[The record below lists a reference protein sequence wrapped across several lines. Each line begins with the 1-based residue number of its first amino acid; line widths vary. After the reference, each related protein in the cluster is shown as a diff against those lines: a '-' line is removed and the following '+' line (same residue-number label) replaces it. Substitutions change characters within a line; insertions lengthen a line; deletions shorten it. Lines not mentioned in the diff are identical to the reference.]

1 MKEQA
6 EPISAM
12 MELPEETRAFLAR
25 LRPEDLQ
32 TLENGLRII
41 NSVLTVGKL
50 VKWLLVG
57 GLGLVVGIQ
66 MFWDSVVK
74 LYGWVRG

>member
-1 MKEQA
+1 MKDQA
-6 EPISAM
+6 EPVSAM
-12 MELPEETRAFLAR
+12 AELPEATREFLAR

-32 TLENGLRII
+32 TLENGLRLI
-41 NSVLTVGKL
+41 NSILTVGKL

-57 GLGLVVGIQ
+57 GLGLVVGVQ

>member
-1 MKEQA
+1 MKEQV

-57 GLGLVVGIQ
+57 GIQ

>member
-1 MKEQA
+1 MLEMKEQA

-57 GLGLVVGIQ
+57 GIQ

>member
-1 MKEQA
+1 MKDQA
-6 EPISAM
+6 EPVRAM
-12 MELPEETRAFLAR
+12 AELPEATREFLAR

-32 TLENGLRII
+32 TLENGLRLI
-41 NSVLTVGKL
+41 NSVLTVGKF
-50 VKWLLVG
+50 VKWLVVG
-57 GLGLVVGIQ
+57 ILGLVVGVQ

>member
-12 MELPEETRAFLAR
+12 MELPEETRAFHAR